1 MEAGF
6 GMRYRFSASRLLRRD
21 CSGCMSLLPGPAKQY
36 GCCYGLSGRVL
47 ARCQLLVGF
56 GIPAAE
62 AVAVFADEVAPLQAD

>member
-1 MEAGF
+1 MP
-6 GMRYRFSASRLLRRD
+6 
-21 CSGCMSLLPGPAKQY
+21 LLPGPAKQY

-56 GIPAAE
+56 GIPAAAAA